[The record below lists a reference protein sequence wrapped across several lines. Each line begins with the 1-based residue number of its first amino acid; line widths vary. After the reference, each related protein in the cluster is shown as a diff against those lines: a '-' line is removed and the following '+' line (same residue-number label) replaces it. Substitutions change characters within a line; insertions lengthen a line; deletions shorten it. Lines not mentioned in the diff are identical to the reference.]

1 MRIMNISVKYYFQ
14 CFSDLKISVQI
25 IQKKK
30 RIINLMDVDKIN

>member
-1 MRIMNISVKYYFQ
+1 MNISVKYYFQ

-30 RIINLMDVDKIN
+30 KRIINLMDVDKIN

>member
-1 MRIMNISVKYYFQ
+1 MNISVKYYFQ

-30 RIINLMDVDKIN
+30 KNYQFDGCR

>member
-1 MRIMNISVKYYFQ
+1 MNISVKYYFQ

-30 RIINLMDVDKIN
+30 NYQFDGCR